1 MNLESIVNFAASP
14 ATWTIYFLI
23 IVGFLF
29 ASIWKFHF
37 TRDTWKDFFRFMA
50 GVGGFLAGLGFGFQ
64 IIGKN
69 LSIAFNLSYTVES
82 VINAIFIVIYII
94 LLWRLGKSLLDKKG
108 WEWLG
113 AIIILFFIG
122 CIINAI
128 VTGGRYL
135 PFVGWL
141 IG

>member
-1 MNLESIVNFAASP
+1 
-14 ATWTIYFLI
+14 
-23 IVGFLF
+23 
-29 ASIWKFHF
+29 
-37 TRDTWKDFFRFMA
+37 MA